1 MILNLLRVEI
11 QREHD
16 VVLVRQRARQIAAAL
31 KFDSQD
37 QTRIATALSEIARNA
52 FQYAGGGTVEFQ
64 IQKNPDPA
72 FRISV
77 RDRGRGIAHLN
88 QILDGK
94 YVSSTGMGLG
104 ILGARRLM
112 DIFNVDTSP
121 TGTTVEIGRKIPS
134 RSPALPKKELDSLL
148 AKIELQNPQNAY
160 EELQQQNQELLRTL
174 EELRARQMELAQ
186 LNRELDE
193 TNRGVVALYAELDD
207 RADFLQRASELKSDF
222 LSNMSHEFRTPL
234 NSISAL
240 SQILLDRLD
249 GDLSPEQEKQVRF
262 IKSSTQD
269 LSDLVN
275 DLLDLAK
282 VEAGKVTIRPSEFDL
297 STLFSAL
304 RGMLRPLLAQNSS
317 VKLLFDDPEENLKIY
332 SDEAKISQILRN
344 FISNALKFTE
354 RGEVRVSVAKGSNS
368 TVRFSVADTGIGIK
382 EEDQELIFQ
391 EWTQIEG
398 KLQKVAKGSG
408 LGLPLSRK
416 LAQLLG
422 GNVHVKSQV
431 GIGST
436 FTVVI
441 PVSFEGQIEV
451 VYVPEVKR
459 ELDRNKIPVLVV
471 EDNREALFIYEKYLK
486 GSKFQA
492 LPATNIAE
500 ARHALRSF
508 RPQAIVLD
516 VLLQGEHS
524 WDLLRDLKNDPT
536 TCDIPVYVITVVDN
550 RDKALSLGANGFH
563 SKPVDRV
570 WLLDQ
575 LEKLAVGPP
584 KPRILVIDD
593 DAASRY
599 LVRNLLSDSGC
610 EIVEAT
616 GGAEGL
622 EIVHA
627 CQPTLIVL
635 DLAMEGVDGFEVLE
649 RLRQDVST
657 SSLPVIVHT
666 SKSLEEKDQARL
678 KTTIDVIPKS
688 IMGSRDLARV
698 RFAQAL
704 KKAGVID
711 VDRADFRAPQDD
723 GDSVPGE
730 ETMRLVSHRR
740 GKHLLSHSVD
750 SNRHSGT

>member
-1 MILNLLRVEI
+1 MLLNLLRLEI
-11 QREHD
+11 RREHD

-31 KFDSQD
+31 NFDSQD

-64 IQKNPDPA
+64 IQKAPNPSFQTTVSDK
-72 FRISV
+72 
-77 RDRGRGIAHLN
+77 GRGIPDIS
-88 QILDGK
+88 QVLDGK
-94 YVSSTGMGLG
+94 YVSPTGMGLG
-104 ILGARRLM
+104 IIGARRLM
-112 DIFNVDTSP
+112 DTFHVDTSAK
-121 TGTTVEIGRKIPS
+121 GTTIVIGKNIPS
-134 RSPALPKKELDSLL
+134 KSPILGKKELDLL
-148 AKIELQNPQNAY
+148 LTKIEVQGPQNAY
-160 EELQQQNQELLRTL
+160 EELQRQNQELLRTL
-174 EELRARQMELAQ
+174 DELRARQMELAQ

-207 RADFLQRASELKSDF
+207 RADFLQRASELKSHF

-249 GDLSPEQEKQVRF
+249 GDLSAEQEKQVRF
-262 IKSSTQD
+262 IRSSAQD
-269 LSDLVN
+269 LTELVN

-282 VEAGKVTIRPSEFDL
+282 VEAGKVTIRPSEFDV
-297 STLFSAL
+297 STLFSTL

-317 VKLLFDDPEENLKIY
+317 VKLLFDDPGESLKIY

-354 RGEVRVSVAKGSNS
+354 RGEVRVSVAKHSNDK
-368 TVRFSVADTGIGIK
+368 VAFSVADTGIGIK
-382 EEDQELIFQ
+382 KDDQERIFQ
-391 EWTQIEG
+391 EWMQVEG

-422 GNVHVKSQV
+422 GNVYVTSEV

-436 FTVVI
+436 FTAVI
-441 PVSFEGQIEV
+441 PISFEGQMEV

-459 ELDRNKIPVLVV
+459 ELDADKIPILVV

-492 LPATNIAE
+492 IPATNIAE
-500 ARHALRSF
+500 ARHALSEF
-508 RPQAIVLD
+508 RPEAIVLD
-516 VLLQGEHS
+516 VLLEGEHS
-524 WDLLRDLKNDPT
+524 WDLLRDLKKDPT
-536 TCDIPVYVITVVDN
+536 TSDIPVYVITVVDN
-550 RDKALSLGANGFH
+550 RDKALSLGADGFH

-570 WLLDQ
+570 WLLNE
-575 LEKLAVGPP
+575 LEKIAVASA

-599 LVRNLLSDSGC
+599 LVRNLLSDTDC
-610 EIVEAT
+610 EIMEAT

-622 EIVHA
+622 KMVHECRPA
-627 CQPTLIVL
+627 VVVL
-635 DLAMEGVDGFEVLE
+635 DLAMEDMDGFEVLE
-649 RLRQDVST
+649 RLRQDVKT

-666 SKSLEEKDQARL
+666 SKSLEDKDQARL
-678 KTTIDVIPKS
+678 KTAVDIIPKS
-688 IMGSRDLARV
+688 IMGSRDLALS
-698 RFAQAL
+698 RFSQAFQ
-704 KKAGVID
+704 KAGLTNVA
-711 VDRADFRAPQDD
+711 RANSSGTQNRGGSAPA
-723 GDSVPGE
+723 E
-730 ETMRLVSHRR
+730 EIMRLVPHRR
-740 GKHLLSHSVD
+740 GKRLRSQSL
-750 SNRHSGT
+750 NLNWHSGT